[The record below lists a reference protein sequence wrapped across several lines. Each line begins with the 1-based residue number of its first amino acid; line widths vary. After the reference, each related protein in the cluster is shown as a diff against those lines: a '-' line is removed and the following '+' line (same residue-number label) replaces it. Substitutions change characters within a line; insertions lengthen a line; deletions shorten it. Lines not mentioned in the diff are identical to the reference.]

1 MSKTW
6 KDHLLRSGLPLEA
19 DVRRV
24 LRDRGGVVA
33 GGEYAYFRE
42 DEQGVEREFSF
53 DVDATFITDPYFFSL
68 SVECKYRHPSTR
80 WVFTPHR
87 YGDLDETFPTDVL
100 HAQDYFIE
108 RTFPFRHRGFP
119 VLGPLCASGV
129 EITQSG
135 PNPNAISRA
144 VSQLVYALPEQ
155 VVGSCETQIEGGHF
169 ADTIF
174 CHVLVVVTTAELL
187 RLHEDA
193 TIADVMAADVIE
205 DVASSHDVVVLN
217 AGAGVHLKTHV
228 ERAFDDLVARCG
240 RDRLQGHLATFTED
254 LGHFTSTMINHYC
267 PSAVVVARYE
277 ADGGGFSKVLDY
289 LDRIARPPDDLLS
302 ALDEDRRR
310 LEEAARRHAT
320 LFEFKPP
327 EDSDDP

>member
-1 MSKTW
+1 M
-6 KDHLLRSGLPLEA
+6 
-19 DVRRV
+19 
-24 LRDRGGVVA
+24 
-33 GGEYAYFRE
+33 
-42 DEQGVEREFSF
+42 
-53 DVDATFITDPYFFSL
+53 
-68 SVECKYRHPSTR
+68 
-80 WVFTPHR
+80 
-87 YGDLDETFPTDVL
+87 
-100 HAQDYFIE
+100 
-108 RTFPFRHRGFP
+108 
-119 VLGPLCASGV
+119 
-129 EITQSG
+129 
-135 PNPNAISRA
+135 
-144 VSQLVYALPEQ
+144 
-155 VVGSCETQIEGGHF
+155 GSCETQIEGGHF